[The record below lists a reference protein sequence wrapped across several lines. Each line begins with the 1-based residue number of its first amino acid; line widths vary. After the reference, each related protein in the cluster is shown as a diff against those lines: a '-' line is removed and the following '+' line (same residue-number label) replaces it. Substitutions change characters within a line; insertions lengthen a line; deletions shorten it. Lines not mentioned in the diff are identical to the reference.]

1 MPVLIRSGTFDHY
14 KVPAQVYNRN
24 LWERTDTYALYIYV
38 AASGS
43 TAVRQPAPPPSPSSA
58 WIYTARP
65 ATAVPSLVA
74 TLVAR
79 RRLRQRQR
87 RRLSSSPGAPR
98 TKASGRL
105 SLLHRGSRPVAL
117 LRHCGLQR
125 KMSREQDNNWPANSG
140 ESDGGNVSP
149 SDNPDNME
157 DVNPSATT
165 HSGDT
170 ATSSIRRGRG
180 PTKMPIGL
188 YTITALDADGNP
200 TAPESALTPYSNAI
214 GVIVKDDIPIKY
226 RHWKTRDPDEL
237 EWMVPDRDK
246 ELAWERLKRT
256 FQFPEEEIRQLKERM
271 DLIMARLERQDV
283 GDVGRVI
290 SPGGRK
296 SNSASIE
303 VTQELGMARYPV
315 DDIHVHSDDEPSDGG
330 SSSEGLV
337 VSPRR
342 MPTPLLPRKSPSP
355 PPAHCKSPSPPSS
368 KHQSLASSIPL
379 KKRGRLCKTSQMS
392 EPPSLKKPKKVP
404 LPNMLVPSLKEKKEM
419 SGSITLLLKHKG
431 DKIKEATNVKVP
443 VAVHDHFNRMARP
456 LAPKPPISDFRRTT
470 RKKRLKEF
478 SKKEFEKDEANKNV
492 QEFLEGAG
500 LQSLSDVDNIAKS
513 PLAAQFK
520 LGYSLTT
527 DEYRKVIGNCTQMRR
542 VEEWYLQMAK
552 EGKVMFPVFYR
563 DEDFHHCDGIVWVP
577 FKELFQ
583 LYNLK
588 EVDLSLIQLWV
599 LMGALECR
607 TTHNKLGFLDPQIVN
622 STKIEGGE
630 KSEKEVLDYLYTSFV
645 KLQDMNTILLPYHFK
660 PHWILLA
667 IHLNDSKIVVMDG
680 MRTPQAKFQSL
691 VDTLDKALVKYKKRI
706 QHAPCSNTFRV
717 WCHPYCSRQDPG
729 TSTCGFYV
737 MKFMRVF
744 MEDGNWNIT
753 DSEKLKLPTSKLLPH
768 VCFSLAKQLCGFIV
782 THIIS
787 SNGAYNISRAPAGLM
802 GLIEAGGPNTMGLLL
817 KHLTADMGL
826 RQLPDG
832 RAPPWRLYQSS
843 PEGPVLVSLEI

>member
-1 MPVLIRSGTFDHY
+1 
-14 KVPAQVYNRN
+14 
-24 LWERTDTYALYIYV
+24 
-38 AASGS
+38 
-43 TAVRQPAPPPSPSSA
+43 
-58 WIYTARP
+58 
-65 ATAVPSLVA
+65 
-74 TLVAR
+74 
-79 RRLRQRQR
+79 
-87 RRLSSSPGAPR
+87 
-98 TKASGRL
+98 
-105 SLLHRGSRPVAL
+105 
-117 LRHCGLQR
+117 
-125 KMSREQDNNWPANSG
+125 
-140 ESDGGNVSP
+140 
-149 SDNPDNME
+149 
-157 DVNPSATT
+157 
-165 HSGDT
+165 
-170 ATSSIRRGRG
+170 
-180 PTKMPIGL
+180 
-188 YTITALDADGNP
+188 
-200 TAPESALTPYSNAI
+200 
-214 GVIVKDDIPIKY
+214 
-226 RHWKTRDPDEL
+226 
-237 EWMVPDRDK
+237 
-246 ELAWERLKRT
+246 
-256 FQFPEEEIRQLKERM
+256 
-271 DLIMARLERQDV
+271 
-283 GDVGRVI
+283 
-290 SPGGRK
+290 
-296 SNSASIE
+296 
-303 VTQELGMARYPV
+303 
-315 DDIHVHSDDEPSDGG
+315 
-330 SSSEGLV
+330 
-337 VSPRR
+337 

-355 PPAHCKSPSPPSS
+355 PPAHRKSPSPPSS

-392 EPPSLKKPKKVP
+392 EPPSLKKPKKAP

-478 SKKEFEKDEANKNV
+478 SKKEFEKDEASKNV

-552 EGKVMFPVFYR
+552 EGKEMFPVFYR
-563 DEDFHHCDGIVWVP
+563 DEDFHHCDGIVWVS

-667 IHLNDSKIVVMDG
+667 IHLNDSKIVVMDR

-706 QHAPCSNTFRV
+706 RHAPCSNTFRV

-729 TSTCGFYV
+729 TSTCGFYM

-768 VCFSLAKQLCGFIV
+768 VCFGLAKQLCGFIV

-802 GLIEAGGPNTMGLLL
+802 GLIEAGGPSDTLDSRSMT
-817 KHLTADMGL
+817 KDT
-826 RQLPDG
+826 
-832 RAPPWRLYQSS
+832 
-843 PEGPVLVSLEI
+843 

>member
-1 MPVLIRSGTFDHY
+1 
-14 KVPAQVYNRN
+14 
-24 LWERTDTYALYIYV
+24 
-38 AASGS
+38 
-43 TAVRQPAPPPSPSSA
+43 
-58 WIYTARP
+58 
-65 ATAVPSLVA
+65 
-74 TLVAR
+74 
-79 RRLRQRQR
+79 
-87 RRLSSSPGAPR
+87 
-98 TKASGRL
+98 
-105 SLLHRGSRPVAL
+105 
-117 LRHCGLQR
+117 
-125 KMSREQDNNWPANSG
+125 
-140 ESDGGNVSP
+140 
-149 SDNPDNME
+149 
-157 DVNPSATT
+157 
-165 HSGDT
+165 
-170 ATSSIRRGRG
+170 
-180 PTKMPIGL
+180 
-188 YTITALDADGNP
+188 
-200 TAPESALTPYSNAI
+200 
-214 GVIVKDDIPIKY
+214 
-226 RHWKTRDPDEL
+226 
-237 EWMVPDRDK
+237 
-246 ELAWERLKRT
+246 
-256 FQFPEEEIRQLKERM
+256 M

-315 DDIHVHSDDEPSDGG
+315 DDIHVRTACRLHLPLQNITVEVAHGMAHPVMEGERIHGNPIPCGYSRVEVEYVSSRYRAIQLDFAPDEGVNTLGKAIHNIILWRKRFIVFPSGDSDDEPSDGG

-802 GLIEAGGPNTMGLLL
+802 GLIEAGGPSDTLDSRSMT
-817 KHLTADMGL
+817 KDT
-826 RQLPDG
+826 
-832 RAPPWRLYQSS
+832 
-843 PEGPVLVSLEI
+843 